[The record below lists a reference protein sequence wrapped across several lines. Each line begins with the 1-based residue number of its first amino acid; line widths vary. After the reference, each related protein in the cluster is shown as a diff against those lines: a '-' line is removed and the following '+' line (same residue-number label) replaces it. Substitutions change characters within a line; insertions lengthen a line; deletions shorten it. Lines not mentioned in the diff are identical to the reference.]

1 MSWSGIM
8 TSVQD
13 AEAVSMIWSA
23 IMTSVQEAEAVSMI
37 WSAIMTA
44 VEWNKKED
52 LVQVILASLA
62 FLEILEII
70 VKHFL

>member
-1 MSWSGIM
+1 
-8 TSVQD
+8 
-13 AEAVSMIWSA
+13 
-23 IMTSVQEAEAVSMI
+23 MI

-70 VKHFL
+70 VKHFI